1 MIELKIDLG
10 DYPVPSHGGSARSV
24 TTRVVVNGV
33 AVFSRY
39 NRIPWTHVAP
49 VDAPADAEAQQ
60 LYDNLVAAFA
70 NA

>member
-1 MIELKIDLG
+1 MIELKVDLG

-24 TTRVVVNGV
+24 TSRVLVNGKE
-33 AVFSRY
+33 VFSRY

-49 VDAPADAEAQQ
+49 VDAPADGEAQQ
-60 LYDNLVAAFA
+60 LYDNLKMAFA